1 METELGRI
9 AKLSHETLVES
20 TTLQNEMRDIYKKV
34 VIGTCVL
41 CIVLVI
47 IALFAHFSVK
57 DALIFAVGIAAAMI
71 PNGLPSEVSIG
82 LTLASGR
89 LAKNN
94 ALVKQ
99 LGSVETL

>member
-9 AKLSHETLVES
+9 AMLSHQTLLES
-20 TTLQNEMRDIYKKV
+20 TTLQNEMKNIYKKV
-34 VIGTCVL
+34 MIGTIIL
-41 CIVLVI
+41 FIFMII
-47 IALFAHFSVK
+47 IALIAHFPLK

-99 LGSVETL
+99 LNSVETL